1 MKVRTIKV
9 QTRPGQID
17 EFARRW
23 LEQVA
28 PHVPEMS
35 GLRRVY
41 LVGNRD
47 ANTVMAVQVW
57 DNPPDQ
63 ATHQTHQ
70 GRHFRDQVRDLI
82 TAEPVAEEYEVL
94 VRV

>member
-1 MKVRTIKV
+1 MLIRTTTA

-23 LEQVA
+23 REHVA
-28 PHVPEMS
+28 PRVPEMP

-41 LVGNRD
+41 LCGNRD
-47 ANTVMAVQVW
+47 TNTVMTVHLW

-63 ATHQTHQ
+63 AAREIHD
-70 GRHFRDQVRDLI
+70 RLRFRDQVRDI
-82 TAEPVAEEYEVL
+82 MSGEPVVEEFEVL
-94 VRV
+94 AQG